1 MKTVAIIPVKSFSKA
16 KTRLTISSE
25 KTVDICKL
33 MLGEVLQTIS
43 TSKKIDNTIIVS
55 RDQSVFDIGKKFGV
69 IEVFDELESGVN
81 NAIILADEYISDS
94 EFDTSIILPQ
104 DIPFFNSSDLDNL
117 FSFFQR
123 KNSVI
128 IVPSRQFNGTNS
140 LIRNPSRIMTTRYD
154 EGTYKSHLDEA
165 KCNNIDFSLV
175 LIRRL
180 MLDIDRQIDI
190 EFAMK
195 HNEKPDLCKKM
206 LDFMR

>member
-16 KTRLTISSE
+16 KPRLTISSE

-55 RDQSVFDIGKKFGV
+55 HDQSAFDIGKKFSA

-81 NAIILADEYISDS
+81 NAITLADEYISDS

-123 KNSVI
+123 KNSVV

-140 LIRNPSRIMTTRYD
+140 LIRNPSRIITTRYD

-165 KCNNIDFSLV
+165 KCNSVDFSLV

-180 MLDIDRQIDI
+180 MLDIDSQSDI

-195 HNEKPDLCKKM
+195 YNEKPDLCKKM
-206 LDFMR
+206 LDFMC

>member
-1 MKTVAIIPVKSFSKA
+1 LKTVAIIPVKSFSKA

-55 RDQSVFDIGKKFGV
+55 HDQSAFDIGKKFNA

-81 NAIILADEYISDS
+81 NAITLADEYISDS
-94 EFDTSIILPQ
+94 EFGTSIILPQ
-104 DIPFFNSSDLDNL
+104 DIPFFNNSDLDNL

-123 KNSVI
+123 KNSI
-128 IVPSRQFNGTNS
+128 IVVPSRQFNGTNS
-140 LIRNPSRIMTTRYD
+140 LIRNPSRVMTTRYD

-165 KCNNIDFSLV
+165 KCNNVDFSLV

-180 MLDIDRQIDI
+180 MLDIDSQDDI

-195 HNEKPDLCKKM
+195 YNEKPDLCKKM
-206 LDFMR
+206 LDFMC

>member
-55 RDQSVFDIGKKFGV
+55 HDQSAFDIGKKFSV

-81 NAIILADEYISDS
+81 NAITLADEYISDS

-123 KNSVI
+123 KNSI
-128 IVPSRQFNGTNS
+128 IVVPSRQFNGTNS
-140 LIRNPSRIMTTRYD
+140 LIRNPSRIITTRYD

-165 KCNNIDFSLV
+165 KCNSVDFSLV

-180 MLDIDRQIDI
+180 MLDIDSQDDI

-195 HNEKPDLCKKM
+195 YNEKPDLCKKM
-206 LDFMR
+206 LDFMC

>member
-55 RDQSVFDIGKKFGV
+55 HDQSAFDIGKKFSV

-81 NAIILADEYISDS
+81 NAITLADEYISDS

-123 KNSVI
+123 KNSI
-128 IVPSRQFNGTNS
+128 IVVPSRQFNGTNS
-140 LIRNPSRIMTTRYD
+140 LIRNPSRVMTTRYD

-165 KCNNIDFSLV
+165 KCNNVDFSLV

-180 MLDIDRQIDI
+180 MLDIDSQDDI

-195 HNEKPDLCKKM
+195 YNEKPDLCKKM
-206 LDFMR
+206 LDFMC

>member
-1 MKTVAIIPVKSFSKA
+1 LKTVAIVPVKSFSNA
-16 KTRLTISSE
+16 KTRLTLSSE
-25 KTVDICKL
+25 KTADVCKL
-33 MLGEVLQTIS
+33 MLDEVLRTIS
-43 TSKKIDNTIIVS
+43 ITKKIDNTIIVS
-55 RDQSVFDIGKKFGV
+55 RDQSAFDIGKKFGV

-165 KCNNIDFSLV
+165 KCSNINFSLV

-206 LDFMR
+206 LDFIR

>member
-1 MKTVAIIPVKSFSKA
+1 MNTVAIIPVKSFLKA
-16 KTRLTISSE
+16 KTRLTISPE
-25 KTVDICKL
+25 KTVNICKL

-55 RDQSVFDIGKKFGV
+55 HDQSAFDIGKKFGV

-81 NAIILADEYISDS
+81 NAITLADEYISDS

-123 KNSVI
+123 KNSI
-128 IVPSRQFNGTNS
+128 TLVPSRQFNGTNS
-140 LIRNPSRIMTTRYD
+140 LIRNPSRVMTTRYD

-165 KCNNIDFSLV
+165 KRNNVDFSLV

-180 MLDIDRQIDI
+180 MLDIDSQDDI
-190 EFAMK
+190 EFAIK
-195 HNEKPDLCKKM
+195 YNEKPDLCKKM
-206 LDFMR
+206 LDFIC

>member
-1 MKTVAIIPVKSFSKA
+1 MKTVAIIPVKSFLKA

-55 RDQSVFDIGKKFGV
+55 HDQSAFDIGKKFGV

-81 NAIILADEYISDS
+81 NAITLADEYISDS

-140 LIRNPSRIMTTRYD
+140 LIRNPSRVMTTRYD

-165 KCNNIDFSLV
+165 KRNNVHSSLV

-180 MLDIDRQIDI
+180 MLDIDSQDDI

-195 HNEKPDLCKKM
+195 YNEKPDLCKKM
-206 LDFMR
+206 LDFMC

>member
-43 TSKKIDNTIIVS
+43 ATKKIDNTIIVS
-55 RDQSVFDIGKKFGV
+55 HDQSAFDIGKKFGV

-81 NAIILADEYISDS
+81 NAITLADEYISDS

-128 IVPSRQFNGTNS
+128 IVPSRQFDGTNS

-165 KCNNIDFSLV
+165 RCNNIDFSLV

-180 MLDIDRQIDI
+180 MLDIDSQNDI

-195 HNEKPDLCKKM
+195 YNEKPDLCKKM
-206 LDFMR
+206 LDFIR

>member
-25 KTVDICKL
+25 KTVDMCKL

-43 TSKKIDNTIIVS
+43 TSKKIDNIIIVS
-55 RDQSVFDIGKKFGV
+55 HDQSAFDIGKKFGV

-81 NAIILADEYISDS
+81 NAITLADEYISDS
-94 EFDTSIILPQ
+94 MFDTSIILPQ

-123 KNSVI
+123 KNSI
-128 IVPSRQFNGTNS
+128 TLVPSRQFNGTNS
-140 LIRNPSRIMTTRYD
+140 LIRNPSRVMTTRYD

-165 KCNNIDFSLV
+165 KRNNVDFSLV

-180 MLDIDRQIDI
+180 MLDIDSQDDI
-190 EFAMK
+190 EFAIK
-195 HNEKPDLCKKM
+195 YNEKPDLCKKM
-206 LDFMR
+206 LDFIC

>member
-16 KTRLTISSE
+16 KTRLTISPE
-25 KTVDICKL
+25 KTIDVCKL
-33 MLGEVLQTIS
+33 MLDEVLQTIS
-43 TSKKIDNTIIVS
+43 ITKKIDNTIIVS
-55 RDQSVFDIGKKFGV
+55 RDQSAFDIGKKFGV

-81 NAIILADEYISDS
+81 NAITLADEYISDS

-206 LDFMR
+206 LDFIR

>member
-55 RDQSVFDIGKKFGV
+55 HDQSAFDIGKKFSV

-81 NAIILADEYISDS
+81 NAITLADEYISDS
-94 EFDTSIILPQ
+94 EFSTSIILPQ
-104 DIPFFNSSDLDNL
+104 DIPFFNNSDLDNL

-123 KNSVI
+123 KNSI
-128 IVPSRQFNGTNS
+128 IVVPSRQFNGTNS
-140 LIRNPSRIMTTRYD
+140 LIRNPSRVMTTRYD

-165 KCNNIDFSLV
+165 KCNNVDFSLV

-180 MLDIDRQIDI
+180 MLDIDSQDDI

-195 HNEKPDLCKKM
+195 YNEKPDLCKKM
-206 LDFMR
+206 LDFMC

>member
-1 MKTVAIIPVKSFSKA
+1 MKTVAIIPVKSFSNAKA
-16 KTRLTISSE
+16 RLTISPE

-33 MLGEVLQTIS
+33 MLSEVLQTIS

-81 NAIILADEYISDS
+81 NAITLADEYISDS

-206 LDFMR
+206 LDFIR

>member
-55 RDQSVFDIGKKFGV
+55 HDQSAFDIGKKFSA

-81 NAIILADEYISDS
+81 NAITLADEYISDS
-94 EFDTSIILPQ
+94 EFSTSIILPQ
-104 DIPFFNSSDLDNL
+104 DIPFFNNSDLDNL

-123 KNSVI
+123 KNSVV

-140 LIRNPSRIMTTRYD
+140 LIRNPSTIITTRYD

-165 KCNNIDFSLV
+165 KCNNVDFSLV

-180 MLDIDRQIDI
+180 MLDIDSQDDI

-195 HNEKPDLCKKM
+195 YNEKPDLCKKM
-206 LDFMR
+206 LDFMC

>member
-25 KTVDICKL
+25 KTVDMCKL

-55 RDQSVFDIGKKFGV
+55 HDQSAFDIGKKFGV

-81 NAIILADEYISDS
+81 NAITLADEYISDS
-94 EFDTSIILPQ
+94 EFGTSIILPQ

-117 FSFFQR
+117 FSFFHR
-123 KNSVI
+123 ENSVI

-180 MLDIDRQIDI
+180 MLDIDTKDDI

-195 HNEKPDLCKKM
+195 YNEKPDLCKKM
-206 LDFMR
+206 LDFIR

>member
-1 MKTVAIIPVKSFSKA
+1 LKTVAIIPVKSFSKA

-43 TSKKIDNTIIVS
+43 TNKKIDNTIIVS
-55 RDQSVFDIGKKFGV
+55 HDQSAFDIGKKFGV

-81 NAIILADEYISDS
+81 NAITLADEYISDS
-94 EFDTSIILPQ
+94 EFGTSIILPQ

-123 KNSVI
+123 KNSI
-128 IVPSRQFNGTNS
+128 IVVPSRQFNGTNS
-140 LIRNPSRIMTTRYD
+140 LIRNPSRVMTTRYD

-165 KCNNIDFSLV
+165 KCNNINFSLV

-180 MLDIDRQIDI
+180 MLDIDSQDDI

-195 HNEKPDLCKKM
+195 CNEKPDLCKKM
-206 LDFMR
+206 LDFIV

>member
-43 TSKKIDNTIIVS
+43 TTKKIDNTIIVS
-55 RDQSVFDIGKKFGV
+55 HDQSAFDIGKKFGV

-81 NAIILADEYISDS
+81 NAITLADEYISDS

-140 LIRNPSRIMTTRYD
+140 LIRNPSRIMATRYD

-180 MLDIDRQIDI
+180 MLDIDSQNDI

-195 HNEKPDLCKKM
+195 YNEKPDLCKKM
-206 LDFMR
+206 LDFIC

>member
-25 KTVDICKL
+25 KTVDMCKL

-180 MLDIDRQIDI
+180 MLDIDTKDDI

-195 HNEKPDLCKKM
+195 YNEKPDLCKKM
-206 LDFMR
+206 LDFMC

>member
-1 MKTVAIIPVKSFSKA
+1 MKTVAIVPVKSFSKA
-16 KTRLTISSE
+16 KTRLTISPE
-25 KTVDICKL
+25 KTVDVCKL
-33 MLGEVLQTIS
+33 MLDEVLRTIS
-43 TSKKIDNTIIVS
+43 ITKKIDNTIIVS
-55 RDQSVFDIGKKFGV
+55 HDQSAFDIGKKFGV

-81 NAIILADEYISDS
+81 NAITLADEYISDS

>member
-1 MKTVAIIPVKSFSKA
+1 LNTVAIIPVKSFLKA
-16 KTRLTISSE
+16 KTRLTISPE
-25 KTVDICKL
+25 KTVNICKL

-43 TSKKIDNTIIVS
+43 TSKKIDNIIIVS
-55 RDQSVFDIGKKFGV
+55 HDQSAFDIGKKFGV

-81 NAIILADEYISDS
+81 NAITLADEYISDS

-123 KNSVI
+123 KNSI
-128 IVPSRQFNGTNS
+128 IVVPSRQFNGTNS
-140 LIRNPSRIMTTRYD
+140 LIRNPSRVMTTRYD
-154 EGTYKSHLDEA
+154 EGTYKSHLDQA
-165 KCNNIDFSLV
+165 KCNNVDFSLV

-180 MLDIDRQIDI
+180 MLDIDSQNDI

-195 HNEKPDLCKKM
+195 YNEKPDLCKKM
-206 LDFMR
+206 LDFIY

>member
-55 RDQSVFDIGKKFGV
+55 HDQSAFDIGKKFSA

-81 NAIILADEYISDS
+81 NAITLADEYISDS
-94 EFDTSIILPQ
+94 EFSTSIILPQ
-104 DIPFFNSSDLDNL
+104 DIPFFNNSDLDNL

-140 LIRNPSRIMTTRYD
+140 LIRNPSRVMTTRYD

-165 KCNNIDFSLV
+165 KCNNVDFSLV

-180 MLDIDRQIDI
+180 MLDIDSQDDI

-195 HNEKPDLCKKM
+195 YNEKPDLCKKM
-206 LDFMR
+206 LDFMC

>member
-25 KTVDICKL
+25 KTVDMCKL

-55 RDQSVFDIGKKFGV
+55 HDQSAFDIGKKFGV

-81 NAIILADEYISDS
+81 NAITLADEYISDS

-180 MLDIDRQIDI
+180 MLDIDTKDDI

-195 HNEKPDLCKKM
+195 YNEKPDLCKKM
-206 LDFMR
+206 LDFIR

>member
-55 RDQSVFDIGKKFGV
+55 HDQSAFDIGKKFSV

-81 NAIILADEYISDS
+81 NAITLADEYISDS
-94 EFDTSIILPQ
+94 EFGTSIILPQ
-104 DIPFFNSSDLDNL
+104 DIPFFNNSDLDNL

-140 LIRNPSRIMTTRYD
+140 LIRNPSRVMTTRYD

-165 KCNNIDFSLV
+165 KCNNVDFSLV

-180 MLDIDRQIDI
+180 MLDIDSQDDI

-195 HNEKPDLCKKM
+195 YNEKPDLCKKM
-206 LDFMR
+206 LDFMC

>member
-55 RDQSVFDIGKKFGV
+55 HDQSAFDIGKKFGV

-81 NAIILADEYISDS
+81 NAITLADEYISDS
-94 EFDTSIILPQ
+94 EFSTSIILPQ
-104 DIPFFNSSDLDNL
+104 DIPFFNNSDLDNL

-123 KNSVI
+123 KNSVV

-140 LIRNPSRIMTTRYD
+140 LIRNPSRIITTRYD

-165 KCNNIDFSLV
+165 KCNNVDFSLV

-180 MLDIDRQIDI
+180 MLDIDSQDDI

-195 HNEKPDLCKKM
+195 YNEKPDLCKKM
-206 LDFMR
+206 LDFMC

>member
-55 RDQSVFDIGKKFGV
+55 HDQSAFDIGKKFSA

-81 NAIILADEYISDS
+81 NAITLADEYISDS
-94 EFDTSIILPQ
+94 EFGTSIILPQ
-104 DIPFFNSSDLDNL
+104 DIPFFNNSDLDNL

-123 KNSVI
+123 KNSI
-128 IVPSRQFNGTNS
+128 IVVPSRQFNGTNS
-140 LIRNPSRIMTTRYD
+140 LIRNPSRVMTTRYD

-165 KCNNIDFSLV
+165 KCNNVDFSLV

-180 MLDIDRQIDI
+180 MLDIDSQDDI

-195 HNEKPDLCKKM
+195 YNEKPDLCKKM
-206 LDFMR
+206 LDFMC

>member
-55 RDQSVFDIGKKFGV
+55 HDQSAFDIGKKFGV

-81 NAIILADEYISDS
+81 NAITLADEYISDS

-104 DIPFFNSSDLDNL
+104 DIPFFISSDLDNL

-140 LIRNPSRIMTTRYD
+140 LIRNPSRIMPTRYD

-165 KCNNIDFSLV
+165 KRNNINFSLV

-180 MLDIDRQIDI
+180 MLDIDSQSDI

-195 HNEKPDLCKKM
+195 YNEKPDLCKKM
-206 LDFMR
+206 LDFIC

>member
-55 RDQSVFDIGKKFGV
+55 HDQSAFDIGKKFNA

-81 NAIILADEYISDS
+81 NAITLADEYISDS
-94 EFDTSIILPQ
+94 EFGTSIILPQ
-104 DIPFFNSSDLDNL
+104 DIPFFNNSDLDNL

-123 KNSVI
+123 KNSI
-128 IVPSRQFNGTNS
+128 IVVPSRQFNGTNS
-140 LIRNPSRIMTTRYD
+140 LIRNPSRVMTTRYD

-165 KCNNIDFSLV
+165 KCNNVDFSLV

-180 MLDIDRQIDI
+180 MLDIDSQDDI

-195 HNEKPDLCKKM
+195 YNEKPDLCKKM
-206 LDFMR
+206 LDFMC

>member
-55 RDQSVFDIGKKFGV
+55 HDQSAFDIGKKFGV

-81 NAIILADEYISDS
+81 NAITLADEYISDS
-94 EFDTSIILPQ
+94 EFSTSIILPQ
-104 DIPFFNSSDLDNL
+104 DIPFFNNSDLDNL

-123 KNSVI
+123 KNSVV

-140 LIRNPSRIMTTRYD
+140 LIRNPSRVMTTRYD
-154 EGTYKSHLDEA
+154 EGTYKSHLDAA
-165 KCNNIDFSLV
+165 KRNNVDFSLV

-180 MLDIDRQIDI
+180 MLDIDSQDDI

-195 HNEKPDLCKKM
+195 YNEKPDLCKKM
-206 LDFMR
+206 LDFMC